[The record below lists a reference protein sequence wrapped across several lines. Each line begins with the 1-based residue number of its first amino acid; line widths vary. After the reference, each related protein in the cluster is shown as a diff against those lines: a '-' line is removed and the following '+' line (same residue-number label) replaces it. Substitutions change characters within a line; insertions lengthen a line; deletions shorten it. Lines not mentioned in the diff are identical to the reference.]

1 MTFRLVNITGN
12 VLGSRDQ
19 NICIDYGSRVSITGN
34 TIYGGKTL
42 NVALRHS
49 DHVVLGSNTI
59 LTRPS
64 NWSAGTTDGVLLE
77 DCRGCT
83 IQGNII
89 NESNLG
95 DDKSGGAVTI
105 RRCHDIAVSG
115 CQILDSG
122 VRGIDILDSQRCR
135 ISDNSIIDRR
145 ESPSMQAAVRV
156 TGKSKGNLI
165 QNNMVGPEKS
175 GRIVIEEGVATS
187 LSNTTVE

>member
-1 MTFRLVNITGN
+1 MRLVNITGN

-19 NICIDYGSRVSITGN
+19 NIVIDYGSRVSITGN

-64 NWSAGTTDGVLLE
+64 NWSVGTTDGVLLE
-77 DCRGCT
+77 DCRGCS

-89 NESNLG
+89 NECNQG
-95 DDKSGGAVTI
+95 DEESGGAVTI
-105 RRCHDIAVSG
+105 RNCQDVAVSG
-115 CQILDSG
+115 CQIFDSG

-135 ISDNSIIDRR
+135 VSDNSIVDRR
-145 ESPSMQAAVRV
+145 DSPVMQAAVRV

-165 QNNMVGPEKS
+165 QNNMVGPEES
-175 GRIVIEEGVATS
+175 GKIMFEKDAATV